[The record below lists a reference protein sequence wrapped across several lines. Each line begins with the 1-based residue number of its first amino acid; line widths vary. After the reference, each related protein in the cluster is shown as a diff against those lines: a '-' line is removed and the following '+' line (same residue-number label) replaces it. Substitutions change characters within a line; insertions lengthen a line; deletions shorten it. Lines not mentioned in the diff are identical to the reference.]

1 MMYST
6 VSFPDLLHGSQSRNE
21 TMLVDYCCSCA
32 DTLTLL
38 RERYAIEK
46 CVDTDG
52 GEFQTFAQ
60 R

>member
-1 MMYST
+1 
-6 VSFPDLLHGSQSRNE
+6 
-21 TMLVDYCCSCA
+21 MLVDYCRSCA
-32 DTLTLL
+32 DTPTLL